1 MKILWI
7 SPRWP
12 HPENTGA
19 RKATMSL
26 LNCLN
31 EEGIALSSGANFKG
45 TFSFD
50 LIAVKNYF
58 VEQESENA
66 VIESTKPRRYL
77 FVEKKMGFLSFN
89 GLLGKACDLI
99 KYKCLNMFLPMTIAK
114 YYDRSLRSEIAK
126 WSSTETW
133 DYTVLDGLHA
143 AALIDVHD
151 SRYGQLV
158 YRAHN
163 VETDLWVQMARDA
176 KNPLAKVVLKI
187 ESLLFARYERFVSNM
202 CKLVFTVSD
211 LDSDRFRSFL
221 QNQSRNTIHKNNPIS
236 AGREKV
242 FSLPIG
248 FPVRKK
254 VMPPV
259 LSGSERGTGDH
270 LNLLFVGSLDWL
282 PNQQGL
288 RWFFTEVWPEVVKRR
303 PGAIIQVVGSG
314 NSSWLNKELLGSQ
327 AQVFQNV
334 PDLNPY
340 YEQADLTVIPLFFGS
355 GTRVK
360 AIESA
365 AFSRTFLSTQ
375 LGAEGLPFLAGE
387 EYIQFDTAADWIRIL
402 SEIKFEELQ
411 QKGLKLRQSALSK
424 FDQNELTRIFL
435 KELARSIVDTP

>member
-1 MKILWI
+1 
-7 SPRWP
+7 
-12 HPENTGA
+12 
-19 RKATMSL
+19 
-26 LNCLN
+26 
-31 EEGIALSSGANFKG
+31 
-45 TFSFD
+45 
-50 LIAVKNYF
+50 
-58 VEQESENA
+58 
-66 VIESTKPRRYL
+66 
-77 FVEKKMGFLSFN
+77 
-89 GLLGKACDLI
+89 
-99 KYKCLNMFLPMTIAK
+99 
-114 YYDRSLRSEIAK
+114 
-126 WSSTETW
+126 
-133 DYTVLDGLHA
+133 
-143 AALIDVHD
+143 
-151 SRYGQLV
+151 
-158 YRAHN
+158 
-163 VETDLWVQMARDA
+163 MARDA
-176 KNPLAKVVLKI
+176 KNPLAKIILKI
-187 ESLLFARYERFVSNM
+187 ESLLFAKYERSVANL
-202 CKLVFTVSD
+202 CKLVFTVSN

-221 QNQSRNTIHKNNPIS
+221 QLNKSMKNIESKNIFHELK
-236 AGREKV
+236 EKI

-254 VMPPV
+254 VMPTV
-259 LSGSERGTGDH
+259 ICGVERGTGDH

-303 PGAIIQVVGSG
+303 PGAVIQVVGSG
-314 NSSWLNKELLGSQ
+314 NSSWLSQELLGSQ

>member
-1 MKILWI
+1 L
-7 SPRWP
+7 
-12 HPENTGA
+12 
-19 RKATMSL
+19 
-26 LNCLN
+26 
-31 EEGIALSSGANFKG
+31 
-45 TFSFD
+45 
-50 LIAVKNYF
+50 
-58 VEQESENA
+58 
-66 VIESTKPRRYL
+66 
-77 FVEKKMGFLSFN
+77 
-89 GLLGKACDLI
+89 
-99 KYKCLNMFLPMTIAK
+99 
-114 YYDRSLRSEIAK
+114 
-126 WSSTETW
+126 
-133 DYTVLDGLHA
+133 
-143 AALIDVHD
+143 
-151 SRYGQLV
+151 
-158 YRAHN
+158 
-163 VETDLWVQMARDA
+163 
-176 KNPLAKVVLKI
+176 
-187 ESLLFARYERFVSNM
+187 
-202 CKLVFTVSD
+202 CKLVFTVSN

-221 QNQSRNTIHKNNPIS
+221 QLNKSMKNIESKNIFHELK
-236 AGREKV
+236 EKI

-254 VMPPV
+254 VMPTV
-259 LSGSERGTGDH
+259 ICGVERGTGDH

-303 PGAIIQVVGSG
+303 PGAVIQVVGSG
-314 NSSWLNKELLGSQ
+314 NSSWLSQELLGSQ